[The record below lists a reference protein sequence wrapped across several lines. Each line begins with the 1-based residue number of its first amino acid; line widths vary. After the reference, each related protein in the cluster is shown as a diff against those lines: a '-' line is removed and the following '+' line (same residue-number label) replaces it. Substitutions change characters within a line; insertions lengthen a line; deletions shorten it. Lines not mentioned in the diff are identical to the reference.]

1 MPLSVQLLP
10 AKLWKWHSSQ
20 GCSPL
25 TPCPDSSRHC
35 NILDFAMKLK
45 TPDQILESK
54 DRRIEVR
61 ITQRELDQIDRAAQ
75 NLGLT
80 RSEYLRLRGLKKVYT
95 RRQSLPDLDY
105 AKLMVVYRELQAQ
118 GNNLN
123 QIARSL
129 HQAKLEGKEI
139 DGLDEIDRVI
149 ATNRQAL
156 QTIVTHLQSINGHQ
170 QN

>member
-1 MPLSVQLLP
+1 
-10 AKLWKWHSSQ
+10 
-20 GCSPL
+20 
-25 TPCPDSSRHC
+25 
-35 NILDFAMKLK
+35 MKLK
-45 TPDQILESK
+45 PSDQILESK

-61 ITQRELDQIDRAAQ
+61 ITQRELEQIDRAAQ
-75 NLGLT
+75 KMSLT

-95 RRQSLPDLDY
+95 RIQSLPDLDY

-139 DGLDEIDRVI
+139 DCLNEIDRLI

-156 QTIVTHLQSINGHQ
+156 ETIVANLQSNSGHQ